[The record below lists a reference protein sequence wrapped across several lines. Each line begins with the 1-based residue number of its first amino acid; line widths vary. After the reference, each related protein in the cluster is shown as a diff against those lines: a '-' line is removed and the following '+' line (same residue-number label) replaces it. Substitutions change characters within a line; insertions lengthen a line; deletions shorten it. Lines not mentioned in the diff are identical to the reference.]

1 MVLIPINIIDYVF
14 IGKKSMSVNVDIPGI
29 GSVRA
34 QNAAQEDTLKALL
47 SVTQSAIGRQRRS
60 DSDVSNML
68 RKQSASAEDATSSF
82 STMASSAK
90 QAGSASSSFY
100 SRITDNLDTTN
111 RGFSMM
117 GAQVQQF
124 GKDLLFASGSIIS
137 QWTKSF
143 SGDTFTSPVQKSAN
157 SLNMAIGLA
166 VKGVGIFGS
175 AAGGIVS
182 SVPGL
187 GQLGDL
193 FGKSISASTS
203 VIGTVLT
210 ELNNHM
216 AQELTGTI
224 KNYSQFNKMGA
235 SFTESISDLRLY
247 STAAGMT
254 VDQFTTAIKASRQD
268 IGKFGANVADGS
280 LMLARYSNYMNEFNA
295 QGTKG
300 GTSFRKELML
310 MGYGIEEQT
319 ELTAGYLAS
328 LRGVMSAEKI
338 RDMDAKKVAE
348 GTKQYAADL
357 KVLADITGQDAKAA
371 QERARQVSME
381 ADIMAQLKTPEEVEK
396 FQAALRSMPEYA
408 KKGFM
413 EYVSSGGQAI
423 TDGATNVFMAQNAKL
438 MPMYEQQYAQ
448 MKDANVNSKE
458 VQRTT
463 LNSAR
468 EVAEEQRRIAQDGGA
483 VINQA
488 YRMGASGVGEYA
500 KMINEATAS
509 GLYSKDAVD
518 NSITAQEK
526 QLKTQDLLTKS
537 MVDAADSTQK
547 FAVFTQELS
556 SKYLPQYAE
565 LLKNTTS
572 LTTDVLKSAATKI
585 TGVPSGPTDISG
597 GVDRLLKD
605 LVPAVKQGMELG
617 WNSIKGSLGD
627 WLRNYAYGGNT
638 STPERRAAGGPVS
651 SNMPYIVGEEGPEL
665 RVFDSPGTI
674 LPSSVLAGLSQQ
686 LNQPDQSS
694 PRQMQESFASTLQSI
709 KQQAQTASDRAA
721 TIKPKENIE
730 ELPTALQT
738 ALEKVL
744 SGPSGFVTPI
754 NEFKNQLIDNNKT
767 QQNMLQEQIDKLKDL
782 IDAMGEN
789 TRVNER
795 IANELS

>member
-1 MVLIPINIIDYVF
+1 
-14 IGKKSMSVNVDIPGI
+14 
-29 GSVRA
+29 
-34 QNAAQEDTLKALL
+34 
-47 SVTQSAIGRQRRS
+47 
-60 DSDVSNML
+60 
-68 RKQSASAEDATSSF
+68 
-82 STMASSAK
+82 
-90 QAGSASSSFY
+90 
-100 SRITDNLDTTN
+100 
-111 RGFSMM
+111 
-117 GAQVQQF
+117 
-124 GKDLLFASGSIIS
+124 
-137 QWTKSF
+137 
-143 SGDTFTSPVQKSAN
+143 
-157 SLNMAIGLA
+157 MAIGLA
-166 VKGVGIFGS
+166 VKGVGVFGS

-187 GQLGDL
+187 GKLGDL
-193 FGKSISASTS
+193 FGKSIEGSAG

-210 ELNNHM
+210 ELNSHM

-526 QLKTQDLLTKS
+526 QVKTQDLLTKS

-597 GVDRLLKD
+597 GIDRLLKD
-605 LVPAVKQGMELG
+605 LTPAVKQGMELG
-617 WNSIKGSLGD
+617 WNSIKGTLGD
-627 WLRNYAYGGNT
+627 WMRNYAFGGNQPAI
-638 STPERRAAGGPVS
+638 TPRAAGGPVS
-651 SNMPYIVGEEGPEL
+651 ANMPYIVGEEGPEL

-754 NEFKNQLIDNNKT
+754 TEFKNQLIDNNKT
-767 QQNMLQEQIDKLKDL
+767 QQSMLQEQIDKLKDL

>member
-1 MVLIPINIIDYVF
+1 
-14 IGKKSMSVNVDIPGI
+14 MSVNVDIPGI

-47 SVTQSAIGRQRRS
+47 SVTQSAIGRQRRA
-60 DSDVSNML
+60 DSDVSTML

-117 GAQVQQF
+117 GAQIEQF
-124 GKDLLFASGSIIS
+124 GKQLLFASGSIVS

-143 SGDTFTSPVQKSAN
+143 SGDVFTSPVQKSAN

-166 VKGVGIFGS
+166 SKGVEVFGS

-187 GQLGDL
+187 GKLGDL
-193 FGKSISASTS
+193 FGKSIQGSAS

-210 ELNNHM
+210 ELNSHM

-413 EYVSSGGQAI
+413 EYVSSGGQVI
-423 TDGATNVFMAQNAKL
+423 TDSATNIFMAQNAKL

-448 MKDANVNSKE
+448 MKDANINATE

-468 EVAEEQRRIAQDGGA
+468 EVAEEQRRIAKDGGA
-483 VINQA
+483 VIGQVS
-488 YRMGASGVGEYA
+488 RQGASGLGEIN

-509 GLYSKDAVD
+509 GLYSKDTVD
-518 NSITAQEK
+518 NSITAQER

-556 SKYLPQYAE
+556 SKYLPQYAD

-572 LTTDVLKSAATKI
+572 MTTDVLKSAATKI
-585 TGVPSGPTDISG
+585 TSVASGQTDVSSA
-597 GVDRLLKD
+597 VDKLLKD
-605 LVPAVKQGMELG
+605 LTPAVTQGMKLG
-617 WNSIKGSLGD
+617 WESIRGGFTD
-627 WLRNYAYGGNT
+627 WARDRLGGNQ
-638 STPERRAAGGPVS
+638 SAQTPGRRAAGGPVS
-651 SNMPYIVGEEGPEL
+651 PNMPYIVGEEGPEL
-665 RVFDSPGTI
+665 RIFDSPGTI
-674 LPSSVLAGLSQQ
+674 LSNSALTGLSQQ
-686 LNQPDQSS
+686 LKQSDQNS

-709 KQQAQTASDRAA
+709 KQQAQTASAQAA
-721 TIKPKENIE
+721 TSKPKENIE

-744 SGPSGFVTPI
+744 AGPSGFVTPI
-754 NEFKNQLIDNNKT
+754 TEFKNQLIDNNKT

>member
-1 MVLIPINIIDYVF
+1 
-14 IGKKSMSVNVDIPGI
+14 MSVNVDIPGI

-60 DSDVSNML
+60 DSDISNML

-100 SRITDNLDTTN
+100 SRITDNLDSTN

-143 SGDTFTSPVQKSAN
+143 SGDVFTSPVQKSAN

-166 VKGVGIFGS
+166 VKGVGVFGS

-187 GQLGDL
+187 GKLGDL
-193 FGKSISASTS
+193 FGKSIEGSAGI
-203 VIGTVLT
+203 IGTVLT
-210 ELNNHM
+210 ELNSHM

-268 IGKFGANVADGS
+268 IGKFGANIADGS
-280 LMLARYSNYMNEFNA
+280 LLLARYSNYMNEFNA

-357 KVLADITGQDAKAA
+357 KILADITGQDAKAA
-371 QERARQVSME
+371 MERARQVSME
-381 ADIMAQLKTPEEVEK
+381 ADIMAQLKTPEEIKK
-396 FQAALRSMPEYA
+396 FQNALSSMPDYA
-408 KKGFM
+408 KKGFL
-413 EYVSSGGQAI
+413 EYVSSGGQVI
-423 TDGATNVFMAQNAKL
+423 TDSATNLFMAQNAKL
-438 MPMYEQQYAQ
+438 MPMYEQGFAQ
-448 MKDANVNSKE
+448 IKDASVS
-458 VQRTT
+458 TT
-463 LNSAR
+463 QVLKTTGDNAR
-468 EVAEEQRRIAQDGGA
+468 EVGEEQRRQAQEGNA
-483 VINQA
+483 VIGQVS
-488 YRMGASGVGEYA
+488 RLGASGLGEIN
-500 KMINEATAS
+500 KMINDATAS
-509 GLYSKDAVD
+509 ALYGKDTIS

-526 QLKTQDLLTKS
+526 QVKTQDLLTKS

-585 TGVPSGPTDISG
+585 TGVPSGPTDVSG

-617 WNSIKGSLGD
+617 WNSIKGTLGD
-627 WLRNYAYGGNT
+627 WMRSYAFSGNQPAA
-638 STPERRAAGGPVS
+638 TPGRRAAGGPVS
-651 SNMPYIVGEEGPEL
+651 ANMPYIVGEEGPEL

-674 LPSSVLAGLSQQ
+674 LPSSMLTALSQQ
-686 LNQPDQSS
+686 LQQPDQRS
-694 PRQMQESFASTLQSI
+694 PGQMQENFASTLQSI
-709 KQQAQTASDRAA
+709 KQQAQAASDRAA
-721 TIKPKENIE
+721 TIKPNENIE

-744 SGPSGFVTPI
+744 AGPSGFVTPI
-754 NEFKNQLIDNNKT
+754 TEFKNQLIDNNKT
-767 QQNMLQEQIDKLKDL
+767 QQSMLQEQIDKLKDL
-782 IDAMGEN
+782 IDAMSEN

>member
-1 MVLIPINIIDYVF
+1 MALIPINIIDYVF

-60 DSDVSNML
+60 DTDVSNML

-111 RGFSMM
+111 RGFGMM
-117 GAQVQQF
+117 GAQIEQF
-124 GKDLLFASGSIIS
+124 GKQLLFASGSIVS

-143 SGDTFTSPVQKSAN
+143 SGDVFTSPVQKSAN

-166 VKGVGIFGS
+166 VKGVGILGS
-175 AAGGIVS
+175 AAGGILS

-187 GQLGDL
+187 DKIGEL
-193 FGKSISASTS
+193 FGKSIEGSTG

-396 FQAALRSMPEYA
+396 FQAALRSTPEYA
-408 KKGFM
+408 KKGFL
-413 EYVSSGGQAI
+413 EFVSTGGQAI
-423 TDGATNVFMAQNAKL
+423 TDSATNIFMAQNAKL

-448 MKDANVNSKE
+448 MKDANINATE

-463 LNSAR
+463 LNNAR
-468 EVAEEQRRIAQDGGA
+468 EVAEEQKKVARDGNNAITQGA
-483 VINQA
+483 
-488 YRMGASGVGEYA
+488 RLGATGLSEA
-500 KMINEATAS
+500 SKMINDSIAS

-526 QLKTQDLLTKS
+526 QLKTQDKLTNS

-638 STPERRAAGGPVS
+638 PTPGRRAAGGPVS

-674 LPSSVLAGLSQQ
+674 LSNSVLAGLSQQ
-686 LNQPDQSS
+686 LKQPDQSS
-694 PRQMQESFASTLQSI
+694 PRQLQESFASTLQSI
-709 KQQAQTASDRAA
+709 KQQAQTVSDKAA

-744 SGPSGFVTPI
+744 AGPSGFVTPI
-754 NEFKNQLIDNNKT
+754 TEFKNQLIDNNKT
-767 QQNMLQEQIDKLKDL
+767 QQSMLQEQIDKLKDL